1 MHLPLSLDSLSP
13 EGRNVESLDEKL
25 IEALE
30 GSVELAKKIGEYMI
44 RSGGK
49 RIRPRIAL
57 AVSKGLGLD
66 EEDALDLASA
76 VELIHTASLVHDDVI
91 DLAEKRRNSPTVPMQ
106 WGPEL
111 AVLSGDFLF
120 VRALRIIASK
130 RAEMVDYVAKA
141 VEDMVKAEILQEA
154 VRGSIHLDIGTYY
167 RIIDGKTGRLFGAS
181 FALPAY
187 FLEKPFWGELDRAG
201 TLVGRAFQIVDDVLD
216 YFPGTGKDRFKDL
229 LNGKT
234 TLPLILYSE
243 RYGSAIVQR
252 TLLQPA
258 EENLLDLFERMSNA
272 GVFREAMETARNFLK
287 EAYESIRSLP
297 FDSSSVISLVD
308 EYFEGVFAK
317 FEKVGG

>member
-1 MHLPLSLDSLSP
+1 M
-13 EGRNVESLDEKL
+13 ESLDEKL

-30 GSVELAKKIGEYMI
+30 GSVELAKKIGEYII

-57 AVSKGLGLD
+57 AVSKGLGLSY
-66 EEDALDLASA
+66 EDALDLASA
-76 VELIHTASLVHDDVI
+76 IELIHTASLVHDDVI
-91 DLAEKRRNSPTVPMQ
+91 DLAEKRRNNPTVVMR

-120 VRALRIIASK
+120 VRALRIIAGK
-130 RAEMVDYVAKA
+130 RVEMVDYLAKV

-154 VRGSIHLDIGTYY
+154 VRGSVHFDVETYY

-181 FALPAY
+181 FGLPAY
-187 FLEKPFWGELDRAG
+187 YLEKPFWKELNRAG

-234 TLPLILYSE
+234 TLPLILYTE
-243 RYGSAIVQR
+243 RYGSSLVEK
-252 TLLQPA
+252 TLRNPT
-258 EENLLDLFERMSNA
+258 EKNLLDLFERMRKA
-272 GVFREAMETARNFLK
+272 GVFESTLNTARGYVK
-287 EAYESIRSLP
+287 EALEVVEALP
-297 FDSSSVISLVD
+297 FDSGEVVGLVSD
-308 EYFEGVFAK
+308 YFEGIFQKV
-317 FEKVGG
+317 EKVNP

>member
-1 MHLPLSLDSLSP
+1 M
-13 EGRNVESLDEKL
+13 ESLDEKL
-25 IEALE
+25 IETLE
-30 GSVELAKKIGEYMI
+30 GSVELAKKIGEYVI

-49 RIRPRIAL
+49 RIRPRIIL
-57 AVSKGLGLD
+57 AVSNGLGLD
-66 EEDALDLASA
+66 ESDALDLASA

-130 RAEMVDYVAKA
+130 RVGMVDYVAGV
-141 VEDMVKAEILQEA
+141 VEEMVKAEILQEA
-154 VRGSIHLDIGTYY
+154 VRGSVHLDVDTYY
-167 RIIDGKTGRLFGAS
+167 RIIDGKTGGLFGAS

-187 FLEKPFWGELDRAG
+187 YIGKPFWRELDKAG
-201 TLVGRAFQIVDDVLD
+201 ILVGRAFQIVDDVLD

-243 RYGSAIVQR
+243 RYGSALVEK
-252 TLLQPA
+252 TLLQPT
-258 EENLLDLFERMSNA
+258 EENLLELFERMNSA
-272 GVFREAMETARNFLK
+272 GVFREAMDTAKDFLK
-287 EAYESIRSLP
+287 EAYESISSLP
-297 FDSSSVISLVD
+297 FDSSGVISLVN

-317 FEKVGG
+317 FKKVGG

>member
-1 MHLPLSLDSLSP
+1 MG
-13 EGRNVESLDEKL
+13 GRNVESLDEKL

-44 RSGGK
+44 LSGGK
-49 RIRPRIAL
+49 RIRPRITL

-91 DLAEKRRNSPTVPMQ
+91 DLAEKRRSSPTVPMQ

-130 RAEMVDYVAKA
+130 RVEMVDYVAEV
-141 VEDMVKAEILQEA
+141 VEEMVKAEILQEA
-154 VRGSIHLDIGTYY
+154 VRGSVHLDTDTYY

-187 FLEKPFWGELDRAG
+187 YLEKPFWGELDRAG

-234 TLPLILYSE
+234 TLPLILYAE
-243 RYGSAIVQR
+243 KYGSSLIER
-252 TLLQPA
+252 TLREPV
-258 EENLLDLFERMSNA
+258 EENLLTLFDRMKGA
-272 GVFREAMETARNFLK
+272 GVFREAMGTARGFLG
-287 EAYESIRSLP
+287 EARRSIHSLP
-297 FDSSSVISLVD
+297 FDSAGVLSLVD
-308 EYFEGVFAK
+308 EYFEGVFER
-317 FEKVGG
+317 FEKLKV

>member
-1 MHLPLSLDSLSP
+1 M
-13 EGRNVESLDEKL
+13 ESLDEKL

-49 RIRPRIAL
+49 RIRPRIVL
-57 AVSKGLGLD
+57 AVSKGLDLRGD
-66 EEDALDLASA
+66 DALDLASA
-76 VELIHTASLVHDDVI
+76 IELIHTASLVHDDVI

-120 VRALRIIASK
+120 VRALRMIASK
-130 RAEMVDYVAKA
+130 RAGMVDYVAKA

-154 VRGSIHLDIGTYY
+154 VRGSVHLDIGTYY
-167 RIIDGKTGRLFGAS
+167 RVIDGKTGKLFGAS

-187 FLEKPFWGELDRAG
+187 YLKKPFWEELDKAG
-201 TLVGRAFQIVDDVLD
+201 MLVGRAFQIVDDVLD

-234 TLPLILYSE
+234 TLPLILYTE
-243 RYGSAIVQR
+243 HYGSSLVER
-252 TLLQPA
+252 TLLEPK
-258 EENLLDLFERMSNA
+258 ENNLLNLFRRMNSA
-272 GVFREAMETARNFLK
+272 GVFREAMDTARSFLN
-287 EAYESIRSLP
+287 EAYGSIKSLP
-297 FDSSSVISLVD
+297 FDSSGVISLVD
-308 EYFEGVFAK
+308 EYFKGVFAK

>member
-1 MHLPLSLDSLSP
+1 M
-13 EGRNVESLDEKL
+13 ESLDEKL

-30 GSVELAKKIGEYMI
+30 GSVELAKKIGEYII

-57 AVSKGLGLD
+57 AVARGLGLSH
-66 EEDALDLASA
+66 EDSLDLASA
-76 VELIHTASLVHDDVI
+76 IELIHTASLVHDDVI
-91 DLAEKRRNSPTVPMQ
+91 DLAEKRRNNPTVVMR

-130 RAEMVDYVAKA
+130 RVEMVDYVAKV

-154 VRGSIHLDIGTYY
+154 IRGSVHLDVETYY

-187 FLEKPFWGELDRAG
+187 YVERPFWKELDRAG
-201 TLVGRAFQIVDDVLD
+201 ALVGRAFQIVDDVLD

-234 TLPLILYSE
+234 TLPLILYTE
-243 RYGSAIVQR
+243 RYGSSLVEKVLKNP
-252 TLLQPA
+252 T
-258 EENLLDLFERMSNA
+258 EENLLDLFERMKKA
-272 GVFREAMETARNFLK
+272 GVFESALNTARSYVEEALELVKGLSFNSK
-287 EAYESIRSLP
+287 EVVNLVSDYFASI
-297 FDSSSVISLVD
+297 FQKV
-308 EYFEGVFAK
+308 
-317 FEKVGG
+317 EKVNP

>member
-1 MHLPLSLDSLSP
+1 M
-13 EGRNVESLDEKL
+13 ESLDEKL

-49 RIRPRIAL
+49 RIRPRITL
-57 AVSKGLGLD
+57 AVSQGLNLD

-130 RAEMVDYVAKA
+130 RVEMVDYVAKV

-154 VRGSIHLDIGTYY
+154 VRGSFHLDVGTYY
-167 RIIDGKTGRLFGAS
+167 RIIDGKTGRLFGAA

-187 FLEKPFWGELDRAG
+187 YLGKAFWGELDKAG

-234 TLPLILYSE
+234 TLPLILYTE
-243 RYGSAIVQR
+243 HYGSSMVERAI
-252 TLLQPA
+252 LQPT
-258 EENLLDLFERMSNA
+258 EDNLLDLFERMSNA
-272 GVFREAMETARNFLK
+272 GVFGEAMETARNFLLD
-287 EAYESIRSLP
+287 AYGSIKALP
-297 FDSSSVISLVD
+297 FDSSSVVSLVE

-317 FEKVGG
+317 FERVGG

>member
-1 MHLPLSLDSLSP
+1 M
-13 EGRNVESLDEKL
+13 ESLDERL

-49 RIRPRIAL
+49 RIRPRITL
-57 AVSKGLGLD
+57 EVSKGLGLD
-66 EEDALDLASA
+66 EEDAIDLASA
-76 VELIHTASLVHDDVI
+76 VELIHTASLIHDDVI

-130 RAEMVDYVAKA
+130 RAETVDYVARV
-141 VEDMVKAEILQEA
+141 VEEMVKAEILQET
-154 VRGSIHLDIGTYY
+154 VRGSVHLDTETYY
-167 RIIDGKTGRLFGAS
+167 RIIDGKTGKLFGAS
-181 FALPAY
+181 FALPAHY
-187 FLEKPFWGELDRAG
+187 MGKPFWGELDKAG

-243 RYGSAIVQR
+243 RYGSRFFEKVLR
-252 TLLQPA
+252 EPT

-272 GVFREAMETARNFLK
+272 GVFREAIETARGFLR
-287 EAYESIRSLP
+287 EACESIGALP
-297 FDSSSVISLVD
+297 FESSRVISLVD
-308 EYFEGVFAK
+308 EYFEGVFEK
-317 FEKVGG
+317 FEKISG

>member
-1 MHLPLSLDSLSP
+1 M
-13 EGRNVESLDEKL
+13 ESLDERL

-30 GSVELAKKIGEYMI
+30 GSVELAKKIGEYII

-49 RIRPRIAL
+49 RIRPRITL
-57 AVSKGLGLD
+57 AVSEGLGLE

-76 VELIHTASLVHDDVI
+76 VELVHTASLVHDDVI
-91 DLAEKRRNSPTVPMQ
+91 DLAEKRRNNPTVVMR

-120 VRALRIIASK
+120 VRALRIIAGK
-130 RAEMVDYVAKA
+130 KVEMVDYLARV

-154 VRGSIHLDIGTYY
+154 VRGSVHLDKETYY

-187 FLEKPFWGELDRAG
+187 YLGKPYWAELDKAG

-234 TLPLILYSE
+234 TLPLILYTE
-243 RYGSAIVQR
+243 RYGSSLVEKSLKEP
-252 TLLQPA
+252 T
-258 EENLLDLFERMSNA
+258 EENLLELFERMSSA
-272 GVFREAMETARNFLK
+272 GVFREALEVAKNYVA
-287 EAYESIRSLP
+287 EALERIKALP
-297 FDSSSVISLVD
+297 FNSEPVVELVSD
-308 EYFEGVFAK
+308 YFEGIFKRV
-317 FEKVGG
+317 EGIMD

>member
-1 MHLPLSLDSLSP
+1 M
-13 EGRNVESLDEKL
+13 ESLDERL

-30 GSVELAKKIGEYMI
+30 GSVELAKKIGEYII

-49 RIRPRIAL
+49 RIRPRITL
-57 AVSKGLGLD
+57 AVAEGLELD
-66 EEDALDLASA
+66 ESDALDLASA
-76 VELIHTASLVHDDVI
+76 IELIHTASLVHDDVI
-91 DLAEKRRNSPTVPMQ
+91 DLAEKRRNNLTVVMR

-120 VRALRIIASK
+120 VRALRIIAGK
-130 RAEMVDYVAKA
+130 RVEMVDYVAKV

-154 VRGSIHLDIGTYY
+154 VRGSVHLDLDTYY

-187 FLEKPFWGELDRAG
+187 YAGKPYWGELDRAG

-234 TLPLILYSE
+234 TLPLILYTE
-243 RYGSAIVQR
+243 RYGSSLVERILKNPR
-252 TLLQPA
+252 EEDLL
-258 EENLLDLFERMSNA
+258 ELFEKMVKA
-272 GVFREAMETARNFLK
+272 GVFEESLARARGYVK
-287 EAYESIRSLP
+287 EALGLVGNLP
-297 FDSSSVISLVD
+297 FNGSNVVNLVS
-308 EYFEGVFAK
+308 EYFEGVFKRVSA
-317 FEKVGG
+317 VVP

>member
-1 MHLPLSLDSLSP
+1 M
-13 EGRNVESLDEKL
+13 ESLDEKL
-25 IEALE
+25 IETLE

-49 RIRPRIAL
+49 RIRPRILL
-57 AVSKGLGLD
+57 AVSKGLGLA

-130 RAEMVDYVAKA
+130 KVEMVDYVATA
-141 VEDMVKAEILQEA
+141 VEEMVKAEILQEA
-154 VRGSIHLDIGTYY
+154 VRGSVHLDRETYY
-167 RIIDGKTGRLFGAS
+167 RIIDGKTGRLFGTS

-187 FLEKPFWGELDRAG
+187 YLGRPFWRELDRVG
-201 TLVGRAFQIVDDVLD
+201 ILVGRAFQIVDDVLD

-243 RYGSAIVQR
+243 RYGSALVEK
-252 TLLQPA
+252 TLLEPS
-258 EENLLDLFERMSNA
+258 EENLLRLFGRMNEA
-272 GVFREAMETARNFLK
+272 GVFRDSIDIARDFLK
-287 EAYESIRSLP
+287 EALASIASLP
-297 FDSSSVISLVD
+297 FDSSGITSLLED
-308 EYFEGVFAK
+308 YFEGVFAK